1 MTSEEKIR
9 RMQRALHYGG
19 NTHSVGDII
28 DLLKSEQAKLFEN
41 EAGVIVAEMH
51 RFPQLTAVHLW
62 LLFGELKHVLAL
74 EHDVL
79 PWGIENGATMA
90 TAVGRPG
97 WGKVSYATGWRPTP
111 NMAHF
116 HKVLVS

>member
-1 MTSEEKIR
+1 
-9 RMQRALHYGG
+9 MQRALHYGG

-41 EAGVIVAEMH
+41 EDGVIVAEMH

-74 EHDVL
+74 EHEVL
-79 PWGIENGATMA
+79 PWGIENGATIA
-90 TAVGRPG
+90 TACGRRG
-97 WGKVSYATGWRPTP
+97 WGKVAAPTGWLPQSDMFNFYKP
-111 NMAHF
+111 
-116 HKVLVS
+116 LVREARNG